1 MDAVTMP
8 AKDRY
13 HADVVRALIKDGW
26 TITDEQVAV
35 ILGERRLWIDIEAV
49 KASQRLAI
57 LVEVKGFEHM
67 PSPVDVSADAVG
79 RYVLYR
85 AALDYGEVD
94 TPLFLAVPTAAYEG
108 ILNEDIGRQAI
119 AKAGMNLII
128 FDPLK
133 EEISLWIR

>member
-1 MDAVTMP
+1 MP

-13 HADVVRALIKDGW
+13 HAVVVRALIKDGW

-49 KASQRLAI
+49 KASQHLAI

-67 PSPVDVSADAVG
+67 PSPVDYLADAVG
-79 RYVLYR
+79 TYVLYR
-85 AALDYGEVD
+85 AALDYGEVG

-128 FDPLK
+128 FDPVK
-133 EEISLWIR
+133 EEIRLWIR